1 MVISDTCASSNVRRL
16 VIRPNCSSTWR
27 QSLVF
32 LTAVAV
38 PLGVVAV
45 VLAWRGF
52 WLVLPFAGLEVGALF
67 ASLYVVAR
75 ATRRCQVV
83 SIGPATVV
91 VEKGRDS
98 GHGAAQRGPEQRVT
112 FERGWV
118 RIELASPVTRRDAS
132 RLWIA
137 APGRRVEIG
146 EFLVEAEREMLAR
159 ELRRLLA
166 LPSHAAGVWTGP

>member
-1 MVISDTCASSNVRRL
+1 MLISDTCARSNVRRL
-16 VIRPNCSSTWR
+16 VIRPNCSSTWH

-52 WLVLPFAGLEVGALF
+52 WLVLPFAGIEIGALF

-91 VEKGRDS
+91 VEKGRES
-98 GHGAAQRGPEQRVT
+98 GRGAGQGGPEQCAA
-112 FERGWV
+112 FDRGWV
-118 RIELASPVTRRDAS
+118 RIEFASPVTRRDTS

-137 APGRRVEIG
+137 APGRRVEVG
-146 EFLVEAEREMLAR
+146 EFLVEAERELLAG

-166 LPSHAAGVWTGP
+166 MPSRAAGV